1 MTAPDWREMAP
12 GEFDLGAHGEM
23 ALPIPAAEL
32 AAVMPGDD
40 VGTEALPLW
49 PA

>member
-1 MTAPDWREMAP
+1 MTAPDWREMDP
-12 GEFDLGAHGEM
+12 GVFDGDARGEM

-49 PA
+49 A